1 MDVENKPKIGCVVMA
16 AGNARRFGEN
26 KLAAQLRGRS
36 LILRALEAVPAEK
49 FDKVVVVTQY
59 PEVMRLAGEFH
70 FAAIH
75 NPHPDYG
82 ISHTIELGL
91 TALRDCDGVLF
102 QVSDQP
108 LLRRESVAELVDRW
122 RTRPEKI
129 VALGHGGV
137 RGNPCLFP
145 ARFFPEL
152 LELREDHGGNT
163 VIRRARGGSPPSGR
177 PGGGAP
183 RRGYRPSPGG
193 IESGGAGMNPT
204 VYEFDAVIRKVPDI
218 DGAYVEFPHD
228 VQALFGKGR
237 VKVAATFD
245 GVPYAGSLVRMGT
258 PGHILGMRKDIRA
271 QIGKQPGDTVHV
283 TVRERG

>member
-1 MDVENKPKIGCVVMA
+1 MENKPKIGCVVMA

-36 LILRALEAVPAEK
+36 LILR
-49 FDKVVVVTQY
+49 
-59 PEVMRLAGEFH
+59 EVMRLAGEFH

-152 LELREDHGGNT
+152 LELREADPE
-163 VIRRARGGSPPSGR
+163 RDRARTEFEQR
-177 PGGGAP
+177 M
-183 RRGYRPSPGG
+183 RG
-193 IESGGAGMNPT
+193 
-204 VYEFDAVIRKVPDI
+204 
-218 DGAYVEFPHD
+218 
-228 VQALFGKGR
+228 
-237 VKVAATFD
+237 
-245 GVPYAGSLVRMGT
+245 
-258 PGHILGMRKDIRA
+258 
-271 QIGKQPGDTVHV
+271 
-283 TVRERG
+283 